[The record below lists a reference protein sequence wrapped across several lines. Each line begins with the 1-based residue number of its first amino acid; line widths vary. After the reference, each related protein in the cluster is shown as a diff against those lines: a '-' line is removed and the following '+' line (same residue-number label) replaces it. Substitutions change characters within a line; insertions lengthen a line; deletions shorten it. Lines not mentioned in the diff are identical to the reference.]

1 MNAVEY
7 CLLQG
12 LAAAGPDHP
21 AIACAEETV
30 SYGALAARVAQFA
43 AGLREIG
50 VQPNDRVA
58 MQMLDTPDLVALH
71 QAAMAAGAV
80 AVAVSSRTSADEL
93 KQILAVVQPAVMVVD
108 AEFAADAERALV
120 GLAPAAKLLRRDREL
135 AIWKEAT
142 AGQLAPVARAPTD
155 PAFWV
160 MTSGTTGA
168 PKAVEHCHGNVGI
181 CAQYYE
187 QVLGA
192 SKADRLFATSRFHF
206 AYAIGNNFASLR
218 LGSTN
223 ILLERW
229 ATADSVAATAE
240 RFNPTILLSVPAVYH
255 RLIEADLPRMPA
267 FRSLRHLVSAGER
280 LPPQLCNAWQA
291 ATGQPILDGLGA
303 SELVYMVIGNRPG
316 CYRPGSSGHAMPSV
330 ELRIVDETGRVVAEA
345 DKPGRLEVRMPSVCI
360 GYRSAN
366 ADLGGPP
373 ERPIDSFRP
382 DGWFATG
389 DEYVRDAEGFYHH
402 RGRTGDMLRVTGMW
416 ISPSEIEDALA
427 GIPSIAE
434 SAAVLGE
441 SRVGLGEVV
450 LFIVPAT
457 PAVASAALID
467 ARDRL
472 GKVLPPHK
480 RPRRFEIVADLP
492 RTATGKVQ
500 RHKLRKLAQQ
510 TAL

>member
-7 CLLQG
+7 CLLHG
-12 LAAAGPDHP
+12 LAVAGPGQP
-21 AIACAEETV
+21 AIACAEETL
-30 SYGALAARVAQFA
+30 SYGALVARVAQFA
-43 AGLREIG
+43 EGLRACG

-58 MQMLDTPDLVALH
+58 IQMLDTPDLIALH
-71 QAAMAAGAV
+71 QAAMAAGAI
-80 AVAVSSRTSADEL
+80 AVAVSSRASVDEL
-93 KQILAVVQPAVMVVD
+93 KQILAIVRPAVMAID
-108 AEFAADAERALV
+108 TEFATGAELALA
-120 GLAPAAKLLRRDREL
+120 GTAPAAKLLQRDREL
-135 AIWKEAT
+135 AAWKKQT
-142 AGQLAPVARAPTD
+142 ASQLMPAARTPTD

-181 CAQYYE
+181 CTQYYE

-206 AYAIGNNFASLR
+206 AYAVGNNFASLR
-218 LGSTN
+218 LGATN

-229 ATADSVAATAE
+229 ATAESVAATME
-240 RFNPTILLSVPAVYH
+240 RFKPTILLSVPAVYH

-291 ATGQPILDGLGA
+291 ANGQPILDGLGA

-316 CYRPGSSGHAMPSV
+316 RYRPGSSGHAMPSV
-330 ELRIVDETGRVVAEA
+330 ELRIIDEAGRDIAAA

-366 ADLGGPP
+366 GDLGAPP

-389 DEYVRDAEGFYHH
+389 DEYVRDTDGFYHH
-402 RGRTGDMLRVTGMW
+402 RGRTGDMLRVSGMW

-457 PAVASAALID
+457 PADASAALMD
-467 ARDRL
+467 ARDHL
-472 GKVLPPHK
+472 GKALPPHK